1 MKKIIKKIKDNV
13 AYTIIVLVALFSY
26 VTFGLSLFNQWS
38 IPLAISGLTMLF
50 AFFATLIE
58 PILKKQRIQV
68 FDWVAMV
75 LNFICFIVLLS
86 IYITVIPD
94 SDFRNTVLILSS
106 ASIGGVLTLMGV
118 GLSIKYTRIYKE
130 DDRLEELKP
139 HLFIISDTR
148 WNTLAKDKQAAAIV
162 PLSKDQ
168 EKNNIT
174 VNYGYKYK
182 LELIRIAN
190 SDLSISVLRGIY
202 FDDEFVRF
210 KYEMPLTKDSY
221 TTLFFESFIFG
232 TNHRIKNVSLLCED
246 ILQNQYLVKLGFD
259 VKKIHGKFLLLIQ
272 SAYSAELL
280 K

>member
-1 MKKIIKKIKDNV
+1 MKKIIKRIKDNV

-26 VTFGLSLFNQWS
+26 VTFGLSLFNQWP

-94 SDFRNTVLILSS
+94 SDFRNTVLALSS
-106 ASIGGVLTLMGV
+106 ASIGGILTLMGV

-148 WNTLAKDKQAAAIV
+148 WNTLAKDKKASAIV
-162 PLSKDQ
+162 PVSEDQ
-168 EKNNIT
+168 ERNIET
-174 VNYGYKYK
+174 SYEYEYK
-182 LELIRIAN
+182 LETIRIAN
-190 SDLSISVLRGIY
+190 SDSSISVLRGIY

-210 KYEMPLTKDSY
+210 KYELPLTKDSY

-232 TNHRIKNVSLLCED
+232 INHKIKNVSLLCED

-259 VKKIHGKFLLLIQ
+259 VKKIHGKYLLLIQ
-272 SAYSAELL
+272 SAYNAELL

>member
-1 MKKIIKKIKDNV
+1 MKKIIRKLKNNIT
-13 AYTIIVLVALFSY
+13 YSIIVLVALISY
-26 VTFGLSLFNQWS
+26 ITFGLSLFNQWE
-38 IPLAISGLTMLF
+38 IPLAISGLIMLF

-68 FDWVAMV
+68 FDWVVMV
-75 LNFICFIVLLS
+75 LSFICFIILLAL
-86 IYITVIPD
+86 YITAIPH
-94 SDFRNTVLILSS
+94 SDFKNTVLALSS
-106 ASIGGVLTLMGV
+106 ASIGGILTLMGV

-130 DDRLEELKP
+130 DDRLKELKP
-139 HLFIISDTR
+139 HLFIISGTR
-148 WNTLAKDKQAAAIV
+148 WSTLAKDKQTAAIV

-168 EKNNIT
+168 ENNNIT
-174 VNYGYKYK
+174 VNYDYEYK

-232 TNHRIKNVSLLCED
+232 TNHKIKNVSLLCED

-259 VKKIHGKFLLLIQ
+259 VKKTHGKYLLLIQ
-272 SAYSAELL
+272 SAYNAELL